1 MSATDDVKSYDG
13 SGDWFKVR
21 DALFCSSPQNDGAL
35 KNAWCTWGQPG
46 IEFTVPDTIPDGEY
60 LVRVEHIPLHGA
72 QGTSTGAEY
81 YYSCAQLKVEGSA
94 VSAMPAFDTIKIP
107 GGVQPD
113 DPAVEFNIW
122 TQVKEYP
129 YTVGPE
135 LIPGGTTWGTADGSS
150 KEVVVKGG
158 SAPAASSGS
167 SSTGSSAGA
176 SASGSASSGSSS
188 SSENTTTPIDQPT
201 SSENTATV
209 EPVDPSSN
217 QGGAAG
223 SSAGKDCDVQYVERS
238 VRRSF
243 TA

>member
-81 YYSCAQLKVEGSA
+81 YYSCAQLKVEGST

-201 SSENTATV
+201 NSGNTATV

>member
-1 MSATDDVKSYDG
+1 MIE
-13 SGDWFKVR
+13 
-21 DALFCSSPQNDGAL
+21 SSHCIAYQLCEA
-35 KNAWCTWGQPG
+35 
-46 IEFTVPDTIPDGEY
+46 Y
-60 LVRVEHIPLHGA
+60 LVGKVQLEA
-72 QGTSTGAEY
+72 VGTSKASSVRKNT
-81 YYSCAQLKVEGSA
+81 LPRNKLH
-94 VSAMPAFDTIKIP
+94 
-107 GGVQPD
+107 
-113 DPAVEFNIW
+113 IW

-158 SAPAASSGS
+158 SAPAASGS
-167 SSTGSSAGA
+167 SSTGSS
-176 SASGSASSGSSS
+176 SS
-188 SSENTTTPIDQPT
+188 SSENTTPIDQPT
-201 SSENTATV
+201 SSENTTTV

>member
-1 MSATDDVKSYDG
+1 MSASKDVKSYDG

-81 YYSCAQLKVEGSA
+81 YYSCAQLKVEGST

-158 SAPAASSGS
+158 SAPAASGS
-167 SSTGSSAGA
+167 SS
-176 SASGSASSGSSS
+176 SGSS
-188 SSENTTTPIDQPT
+188 SSENTTTIAQPT
-201 SSENTATV
+201 NSDNTLTV
-209 EPVDPSSN
+209 EPVDASSN
-217 QGGAAG
+217 QGGAGGA
-223 SSAGKDCDVQYVERS
+223 SAGKDCDVQYVERS

-243 TA
+243 SA

>member
-1 MSATDDVKSYDG
+1 MSASSDVKSDDG

-94 VSAMPAFDTIKIP
+94 VDAMPAFDTIKIP

-122 TQVKEYP
+122 TQVTEYP

-135 LIPGGTTWGTADGSS
+135 LIPGGTTWGSADGSS
-150 KEVVVKGG
+150 KEVAVKGG

-167 SSTGSSAGA
+167 SS
-176 SASGSASSGSSS
+176 SS
-188 SSENTTTPIDQPT
+188 SSENTTIAQPT
-201 SSENTATV
+201 NSENTLSV
-209 EPVDPSSN
+209 EPVDASSN
-217 QGGAAG
+217 QGGAGGAP
-223 SSAGKDCDVQYVERS
+223 KDCDVQYVERS

-243 TA
+243 SA

>member
-1 MSATDDVKSYDG
+1 MSASDDVKAYDG

-21 DALFCSSPQNDGAL
+21 DALFCSNPGNDGAL
-35 KNAWCTWGQPG
+35 KAAWCTWGQPG

-81 YYSCAQLKVEGSA
+81 YYSCAQLKVEGST
-94 VSAMPAFDTIKIP
+94 VSAMPGFDMIKIP

-122 TQVKEYP
+122 TNVKEYP

-135 LIPGGTTWGTADGSS
+135 LIPGGTTWGSADGSS

-158 SAPAASSGS
+158 SAPAASGSS
-167 SSTGSSAGA
+167 SSTGSS
-176 SASGSASSGSSS
+176 SSDN
-188 SSENTTTPIDQPT
+188 NTTTIAQPT
-201 SSENTATV
+201 SNDNSVTV

-217 QGGAAG
+217 QGGAGA
-223 SSAGKDCDVQYVERS
+223 SAGKDCDVQYVERS

-243 TA
+243 SA